1 MYIINTKTDID
12 TSFKFVSIILIAKVT
27 KKIFKASTIEKN
39 TFVFRR
45 LEKIAIKNC
54 KIKIKFYYYL
64 YLL

>member
-54 KIKIKFYYYL
+54 KIKIKFYYCL